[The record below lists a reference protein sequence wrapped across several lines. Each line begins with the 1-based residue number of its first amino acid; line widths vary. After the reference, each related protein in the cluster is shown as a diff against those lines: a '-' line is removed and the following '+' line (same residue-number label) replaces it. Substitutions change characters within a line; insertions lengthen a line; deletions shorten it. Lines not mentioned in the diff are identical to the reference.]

1 MGLIIFY
8 VLFSGF
14 FTYGVTHAKYDN
26 TLDVLIKLFL
36 SLIFGSVM
44 MPVYLGS
51 WFDLNN
57 RDDRNNN

>member
-1 MGLIIFY
+1 MDFVIFY

-14 FTYGVTHAKYDN
+14 FTYGVTHAEHDD

-44 MPVYLGS
+44 MPVFLGS

-57 RDDRNNN
+57 KKK